1 MCRKHCK
8 VDAACHFS
16 IRICCKHNSK
26 LCSPFVVDFVFSA
39 LNSSDFS
46 SKFTDCHLSSDLH
59 KIHISQQKVVR
70 YSSRLLYSV
79 QCSETAQI
87 WTLKLFQKIR
97 RQQNR
102 KKTEKKIRLSK
113 QRGKKILENKTQI
126 F

>member
-26 LCSPFVVDFVFSA
+26 LCSLFVVDFIFSA

-97 RQQNR
+97 RQIE
-102 KKTEKKIRLSK
+102 KETEKKNSTFETN
-113 QRGKKILENKTQI
+113 GKKNIRK
-126 F
+126 